1 MPADGM
7 NDAAQTKNYHLQASS
22 MAKASSNGNSQR
34 SFSLLTGT
42 VLAVAIIG
50 FLFWAQAIFIPLA
63 LAIFIAFLLGPL
75 VSFVERRRIGRVPA
89 VLLVVA
95 AGTLVVGSV
104 GWMVTHEFASL
115 VRDLPN
121 YKGNI
126 QQKIRGIRDAAQNSP
141 FKSLAR
147 IFEDTTAADEQ
158 LKQKSAN
165 EQTSSQAAGPNA
177 AGEQQLPRVAV
188 EPTTSPWL
196 AKIPSFISS
205 LVETLGASVLTLVL
219 VVFILLER
227 EDLRNRVI
235 RLVGRGQI
243 ALTTKALDEAAH
255 RLSHFLLVQAIS
267 NTAYGVALSIG
278 LFVIGVPYAFL
289 WGFLTALLRY
299 VPYVGTWIA
308 ATMPLALSIA
318 ISEGWLSPLLV
329 LGLFCLIELFY
340 ANLIEPKIFGQ
351 SMGVS
356 AVALLMAAA
365 FWAFLWGPIG
375 LVLSNPLTVFLV
387 VMGKYFPQLELFT
400 VLMAD
405 EPALAPHVSLYQRLL
420 ARDRDEAL
428 KLVQAQARQKSIDD
442 VYDSLLVPVL
452 TMANR
457 DFERDELTES
467 DYQYILGTVRKIID
481 DIHAEITGDRD
492 PTADPGE
499 SSTNGFPK
507 VKVLCCPARDAADEV
522 ALEMFRRLL
531 DPARWDVDIASTEM
545 LSAEMIAQAQRDQPA
560 LVCISALPP
569 GGLSQARY
577 LCKRLR
583 SKLPETQIL
592 VGRWGLT
599 TNLEQNEEQ
608 LREAGADDVDETL
621 LATRRFL
628 RAHFPTM
635 SRNTAK
641 AQAEPAA

>member
-1 MPADGM
+1 MMRYKAKLG
-7 NDAAQTKNYHLQASS
+7 YLLQAFS
-22 MAKASSNGNSQR
+22 MAKASSNGNLQR
-34 SFSLLTGT
+34 SYSLLTGT
-42 VLAVAIIG
+42 VLAVVIVG

-75 VSFVERRRIGRVPA
+75 VSFVERRRVGRVPA

-158 LKQKSAN
+158 AKVKPAN
-165 EQTSSQAAGPNA
+165 EQTNSQAAGPNA
-177 AGEQQLPRVAV
+177 AGEQQVPRVVV
-188 EPTTSPWL
+188 EPATSPWL
-196 AKIPSFISS
+196 ARIPSFITS
-205 LVETLGASVLTLVL
+205 LIETLGASVLTLVL

-267 NTAYGVALSIG
+267 NAAYGVALSIG

-340 ANLIEPKIFGQ
+340 ANLIEPRIFGQ

-387 VMGKYFPQLELFT
+387 VIGKYFPQMEMFT
-400 VLMAD
+400 VLMGD
-405 EPALAPHVSLYQRLL
+405 EPALAPHISLYQRLL

-428 KLVQAQARQKSIDD
+428 KLVQALAAQKSIDD
-442 VYDSLLVPVL
+442 VSDSLLIPAL

-457 DFERDELTES
+457 DFERDELTEA
-467 DYQYILGTVRKIID
+467 DYQYILGTIRKIID
-481 DIHAEITGDRD
+481 DIHAKIPDDSDHDR
-492 PTADPGE
+492 TADSGGN
-499 SSTNGFPK
+499 STNGFPK

-545 LSAEMIAQAQRDQPA
+545 LSSEMIAQAQRDQPA

-583 SKLPETQIL
+583 AKLPETQIL

-599 TNLEQNEEQ
+599 MNLEQNEEQ

-641 AQAEPAA
+641 TQAEPAA